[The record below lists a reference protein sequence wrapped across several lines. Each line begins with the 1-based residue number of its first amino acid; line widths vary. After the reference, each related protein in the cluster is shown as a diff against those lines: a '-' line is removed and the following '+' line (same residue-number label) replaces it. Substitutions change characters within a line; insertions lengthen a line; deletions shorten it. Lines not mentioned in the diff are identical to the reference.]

1 MEKKKE
7 KIHMGRLI
15 LQKLKEQERSI
26 AWLARQLSC
35 DDANLGRVLRDSKY
49 IHSELIYRISEV
61 LKENLFAYYD
71 AELNEL

>member
-1 MEKKKE
+1 MKKKKE